1 MEELKIFEVGQK
13 YYVLT
18 YTKENA
24 IEIVNDEEG
33 LTLVDNEFEFDEF
46 ENAYSIDDCKEC
58 NYSDE
63 TYQPIE
69 IMKNLFNEDEIAE
82 IKKELEYDQ
91 VYKKS
96 SKNSITYLFDTYEFQ
111 EYDAVLLTFYEILNP
126 LILSEIEKHSIIAI
140 KIF

>member
-24 IEIVNDEEG
+24 IEIVNDEG
-33 LTLVDNEFEFDEF
+33 LYYFDDEP
-46 ENAYSIDDCKEC
+46 YSIDDCKEC

-82 IKKELEYDQ
+82 IKKEIEYDQ
-91 VYKKS
+91 IYKKS
-96 SKNSITYLFDTYEFQ
+96 SKNLKTYFFDIPDFQ

-140 KIF
+140 GE